1 MQARRGHRVARFGR
15 PAAAQVDRVAAVVQ
29 RLAVLLEAGVAP
41 SNAWGYLL
49 APAVTVGAGGGEP
62 GGAERTAGR
71 RDPARRHLVV
81 VETIAR
87 AIDRGVPVD
96 AAIQA
101 AARAADART
110 AQAWLAVAAV
120 WRVAGAS
127 GAPIA
132 PCLREVALALAEI
145 GDNQRAVE
153 VALAAPVATAR
164 LMSVLPMV
172 ALGFGALLGFDSLR
186 MLTTTAPGL
195 VCLVA
200 GVSLLALSRAWNAQ
214 LVRVASARPVV
225 TGLAAELT
233 AVAMSGGVSVD
244 RARALAAAAL
254 EEHRLLEP
262 GGMAAVGAVV
272 ELSQRAGVPAAELLR
287 SEARQSRREAL
298 ARSQKVCAA
307 LSVRLMIP
315 LGLCVLPAFML
326 LGVAPLLLAVIAST
340 LGSW

>member
-1 MQARRGHRVARFGR
+1 M
-15 PAAAQVDRVAAVVQ
+15 AAVVQ

-41 SNAWGYLL
+41 PSAWGYLVADAGSSHSRP
-49 APAVTVGAGGGEP
+49 APDRAKRGE
-62 GGAERTAGR
+62 
-71 RDPARRHLVV
+71 RHAMV

-87 AIDRGVPVD
+87 AVARGVPAD
-96 AAIQA
+96 SAIAA
-101 AARAADART
+101 AARATDSRT

-120 WRVAGAS
+120 WQVAAVS

-132 PCLREVALALAEI
+132 PCLREVASALREI
-145 GDNQRAVE
+145 GDNQRSIE

-164 LMSVLPMV
+164 LMGVLPLV
-172 ALGFGALLGFDSLR
+172 ALGLGALLGFDSLR
-186 MLTTTAPGL
+186 ILTTTVPGQ

-200 GVSLLALSRAWNAQ
+200 GVGLLAISRAWNAQ

-244 RARALAAAAL
+244 HAQQNAGESLQA
-254 EEHRLLEP
+254 HRLLEP
-262 GGMAAVGAVV
+262 GGMTAVGQVI
-272 ELSQRAGVPAAELLR
+272 ELSRRAGVPAAELLR
-287 SEARQSRREAL
+287 SEARHQRREAL
-298 ARSQKVCAA
+298 ARSQKVSAR

-326 LGVAPLLLAVIAST
+326 LGVAPLLLAVVTST
-340 LGSW
+340 FGSW